1 MLRRLPL
8 LAVLAVLAGCGN
20 PSTSDDDRGT
30 PAAGG
35 SSGFTLLQIGDG
47 FEQPND
53 VLSRPGDDGALYVV
67 EQPGRVRVLRDGATD
82 PTPFL
87 DLRSVITAGGER
99 GLLGVEFPQDHA
111 SSGLVYAHFSARDPE
126 GDTRVVEL
134 RVPPGGG
141 TLGPD
146 DITRTLLEV
155 EQPYSNHNGGQLRF
169 GPDGRLH
176 LALGDGGSGFDP
188 EQRGQDLEGT
198 MLAKILAR
206 DLRQTDGGWET
217 VAYGLRNPWR
227 FSWDRETGDLFIG
240 DVGQEEIEEVDLIPA
255 GTTEVVN
262 FGWSAYEGRN
272 RVEDRQTDGEVTF
285 PIATYTHDDGCSITG
300 GYVYRG
306 AAIPALKGRYLYGDF
321 CSGVLFTLRLQGGR
335 ATDVRREPV
344 TIPQLTSFGQDA
356 DGELYATTVDGA
368 VSRLVPAR

>member
-1 MLRRLPL
+1 MLRLLPL
-8 LAVLAVLAGCGN
+8 LAVLVLAVGCN
-20 PSTSDDDRGT
+20 APSTSDDDRGT
-30 PAAGG
+30 PAARG
-35 SSGFTLLQIGDG
+35 SSGFTITQIADG

-67 EQPGRVRVLRDGATD
+67 EQPGRVRVLRSGATD
-82 PTPFL
+82 PAPFL
-87 DLRSVITAGGER
+87 DLTSEIADGGER

-111 SSGLVYAHFSARDPE
+111 ASGLVYAHFSAREPE

-134 RVPPGGG
+134 KVPPGGG

-146 DITRTLLEV
+146 DVTRTLLEE

-169 GPDGRLH
+169 GPDGRLY
-176 LALGDGGSGFDP
+176 LGLGDGGSGFDP
-188 EQRGQDLEGT
+188 QRRGQDLEGT
-198 MLAKILAR
+198 MLAKLLAL
-206 DLRQTDGGWET
+206 DLRQADGEWET

-255 GTTEVVN
+255 GTTDVVN

-272 RVEDRQTDGEVTF
+272 RVEDRQANGEVTF

-306 AAIPALKGRYLYGDF
+306 AAIAGLKGRYLYGDF
-321 CSGVLFTLRLQGGR
+321 CSGVLFSLRLQGTR
-335 ATDVRREPV
+335 ATEVRREPV

-356 DGELYATTVDGA
+356 AGELYATTVDGA
-368 VSRLVPAR
+368 VSRLDPAR